1 MNLGKVHQIL
11 IGGGR
16 AMGLG
21 LALRSIFL
29 FFSGQGGDLVLH
41 GVLSLAV
48 AGALGLYLRRFREKL
63 RAASTPEVPE
73 P

>member
-11 IGGGR
+11 IGGAI
-16 AMGLG
+16 AMALVF
-21 LALRSIFL
+21 ALRSFVL
-29 FFSGQGGDLVLH
+29 FFRGQGGDLVLH